1 MPERSRIMAILQI
14 SVVPI
19 GTGETS
25 LSEYVADCIRILK
38 KEKVRY
44 ELTSMGTNIEGNL
57 RDLLKIALR
66 MHQMPFKKGA
76 LRVLTTLKIDDRRD
90 KKGTLEG
97 KKRAVE
103 NKLKKRVKSYEL

>member
-1 MPERSRIMAILQI
+1 MAILEI

-19 GTGETS
+19 GTKDTS
-25 LSEYVADCIRILK
+25 LSSYVAECVQILK

-44 ELTSMGTNIEGNL
+44 ELTSMGTNIEGDL
-57 RDLLKIALR
+57 RGLLRIALK
-66 MHQMPFKKGA
+66 MHQTPFKKGA

-90 KKGTLEG
+90 KKGTLSG

-103 NKLKKRVKSYEL
+103 SKLRVRS

>member
-1 MPERSRIMAILQI
+1 MAILQI

-25 LSEYVADCIRILK
+25 LSAYVADCIRILK
-38 KEKVRY
+38 KEKVHY
-44 ELTSMGTNIEGNL
+44 ELTSMGTNIEGDVK
-57 RDLLKIALR
+57 DLLKIAFK
-66 MHQMPFKKGA
+66 MHQVPFKKGA

-90 KKGTLEG
+90 KRGTLKG

-103 NKLKKRVKSYEL
+103 DKLRRRS

>member
-1 MPERSRIMAILQI
+1 MAILEI

-19 GTGETS
+19 GTGDTS
-25 LSEYVADCIRILK
+25 LSAYVAECLQILK

-44 ELTSMGTNIEGNL
+44 ELSPMGTNVEG
-57 RDLLKIALR
+57 DLKHLFKIALK
-66 MHQMPFKKGA
+66 MHQTPFRKGA

-97 KKRAVE
+97 KKKAV
-103 NKLKKRVKSYEL
+103 LRELRRERS

>member
-1 MPERSRIMAILQI
+1 MAILQI

-25 LSEYVADCIRILK
+25 LSQYVADCIRILK

-44 ELTSMGTNIEGNL
+44 ELTSMGTNIEGDL
-57 RDLLKIALR
+57 KDLLKIALK
-66 MHQMPFKKGA
+66 MHQVPFKKGA

-90 KKGTLEG
+90 KKGTLKG
-97 KKRAVE
+97 KTRAVE
-103 NKLKKRVKSYEL
+103 NKLKERVKS